1 MKNNAKKII
10 FAFAGIFCVVAV
22 IVSAYF
28 LFFRNNLSDE
38 CIDQADDVLVDV
50 YVPKSSP
57 VETIGD
63 TVSGFVS
70 SMRIYEL
77 DAAEKQEVEADILS
91 NVNWKNYLEADSEI
105 VESLTLIML
114 TTEFEPDLENCY
126 VAFYNYNENYPDL
139 PLSSELN
146 ENGNV
151 LTFSSRQIA
160 VYDKANSRYYLIDS
174 IS

>member
-1 MKNNAKKII
+1 MKNTKKILFVVI
-10 FAFAGIFCVVAV
+10 GILCVVIIA
-22 IVSAYF
+22 VSAYF
-28 LFFRNNLSDE
+28 FFSRNNTSTDPGDL
-38 CIDQADDVLVDV
+38 LDV
-50 YVPKSSP
+50 YVPQSSP
-57 VETIGD
+57 VETMGD

-70 SMRIYEL
+70 SMRVYDL
-77 DAAEKQEVEADILS
+77 DAAEKQKVEADILS
-91 NVNWKNYLEADSEI
+91 NTNWKNYLEADSEI
-105 VESLTLIML
+105 AESLTLIML

>member
-1 MKNNAKKII
+1 MKTNVKKII
-10 FAFAGIFCVVAV
+10 FAFAGIFSVVAV

-28 LFFRNNLSDE
+28 FFSRNNTSTDPGDL
-38 CIDQADDVLVDV
+38 LDV
-50 YVPKSSP
+50 YVPQSSP

-63 TVSGFVS
+63 PVSGFVS

-77 DAAEKQEVEADILS
+77 NAAEKQKVEADILS
-91 NVNWKNYLEADSEI
+91 NTNWKNYLEADSEI
-105 VESLTLIML
+105 AESLTLIML
-114 TTEFEPDLENCY
+114 TAEFEPDLENCY
-126 VAFYNYNENYPDL
+126 VAYYNYNENQPDL
-139 PLSSELN
+139 PLSSALK

-160 VYDKANSRYYLIDS
+160 VYDKANSKYYLIDS

>member
-28 LFFRNNLSDE
+28 LFFRNNLSSE
-38 CIDQADDVLVDV
+38 YSEQVNV
-50 YVPKSSP
+50 YVPQSSP

-77 DAAEKQEVEADILS
+77 DAAEKQKVEADILS
-91 NVNWKNYLEADSEI
+91 NANWKNYLEADSEI